1 MEETSKR
8 TRLRQNVENLVE
20 KRANRLKDAE
30 EIRKQIEDAKAELHK
45 DEIHTLDAICAK
57 KKMSYDQ
64 ICDFLSTLEISLDD
78 AAAII
83 SRHTRATVQAKE
95 TVKTERND
103 TNE

>member
-8 TRLRQNVENLVE
+8 TRLRQNVDNLVE

-30 EIRKQIEDAKAELHK
+30 DLRKQIEAARTELHK
-45 DEIHTLDAICAK
+45 DEVSALDEVCRK
-57 KKMSYDQ
+57 KKITYDQ
-64 ICDFLSTLEISLDD
+64 ICDFLLGLDISLDD

-83 SRHTRATVQAKE
+83 DRHTKAMRPAKQE
-95 TVKTERND
+95 IERND